1 MASTS
6 YGAAAQPAE
15 GPTAPAETNDRTGS
29 TEVLLNFQ
37 DASLQT
43 VLEHLG
49 LTIVS
54 DVPLDKRMTV
64 ISRRPLTLDEAVGL
78 INSVL
83 AESGLA
89 AVRVDKT
96 LKVVGLEEAGQ
107 MSVPAAQEGV
117 STAETAGNATGEMKL
132 LLNFQDA
139 SLQTVLSYLSETAGL
154 TIVSDLS
161 LNGRMTVISRQP
173 ITVDEAVSLINSVLV
188 ESDLTAVRA
197 GRTLKIVTLQQ
208 AKQMN
213 IPVTKGSDPEGLAE
227 GDEIVTH
234 VLPLRYV
241 TAAAVRQNLMSLLP
255 EYATMEAN
263 ADGNALIITDS
274 TSNIKRLMKI
284 VQALDSHL
292 ASVAEIRVF
301 RLINADATNA
311 ATLINSMFQQD
322 AAAARNRQGGRG
334 NTMEMMMQRGG
345 PGGMAG
351 AFGDMAAAA
360 GGQGSGSGAGQVQVV
375 AAADSRTNSV
385 VVRGPSE
392 TLAIVAGVLDA
403 LDKRTTE
410 IADVRI
416 VQLRY
421 ADALNTADVIN
432 RLFGQQS
439 TSSRNQQNTGPGG
452 FAMRGG
458 PGGMQMQD
466 MQQGQSDS
474 TLNVVAAADSQTNT
488 VVVTGPAAILDI
500 VEATIKRLDS
510 QIPNVADVKVFHLQY
525 ADAQNTASLVNEIFG
540 SGRTGTTGRT
550 TGRTQQNQQIQFGRG
565 GQQAAQTTGTT
576 SDVTVA
582 ASADSRTN
590 SVVVTGP
597 PDLMDT
603 IAQVIKDLDENPQQE
618 RQIFVYPLKNGT
630 ASNLMTILNNLFQE
644 MQSLNQQTT
653 GRTGQQ
659 FQGATGGGATGGG
672 AQSSTAS
679 ANDLSEETYFE
690 ADAETNSLLVL
701 TSTKN
706 YQRIKPILDDL
717 DKPVGQVLI
726 KVLFAEITHSNNVD
740 LGTEFSA
747 WNLRGAGDS
756 NNVQALTAFGSPAG
770 GLTATVFDK
779 TLDVTVRALQ
789 QTGKLNILSRP
800 YILTSNNQE
809 ATITVGNQVPFA
821 TGTTTVAG
829 QTQVTTEYRDIG
841 IILAVTPQIN
851 PEGLVIM
858 TVRPEISST
867 TGDSVQVS
875 SELSL
880 PVFATRTS
888 ETKVA
893 VHNGQTIVIGGLIQD
908 EIRDTIKKVPV
919 LGSVP
924 VVGNLFKRTQKE
936 KAKTELLIFLTPHV
950 AADAYGLTPISDA
963 ERARSNLRRDPGI
976 AEIFRNHMIGMG
988 GQGNL
993 DADVD
998 VDEPNEP

>member
-1 MASTS
+1 MQIRKAIIV
-6 YGAAAQPAE
+6 GAMLVGVLLLTPFRIRAE
-15 GPTAPAETNDRTGS
+15 ETTEANGTGS
-29 TEVLLNFQ
+29 LKIMLNFQ
-37 DASLQT
+37 DAPLKT
-43 VLEHLG
+43 VLE
-49 LTIVS
+49 
-54 DVPLDKRMTV
+54 
-64 ISRRPLTLDEAVGL
+64 
-78 INSVL
+78 
-83 AESGLA
+83 
-89 AVRVDKT
+89 
-96 LKVVGLEEAGQ
+96 
-107 MSVPAAQEGV
+107 
-117 STAETAGNATGEMKL
+117 
-132 LLNFQDA
+132 
-139 SLQTVLSYLSETAGL
+139 YLSETAGL
-154 TIVSDLS
+154 TVVSTEALID
-161 LNGRMTVISRQP
+161 GRMTVISRQP
-173 ITVDEAVSLINSVLV
+173 LTVDEAVTLINSVLK
-188 ESDLTAVRA
+188 ERDLTTVRT
-197 GRTLKIVTLQQ
+197 GKTLKVYTLSA
-208 AKQMN
+208 AKVAN
-213 IPVTKGSDPEGLAE
+213 IPVLSGRDPATVVA
-227 GDEIVTH
+227 GDDLVTYVVPVAH
-234 VLPLRYV
+234 V
-241 TAAAVRQNLMSLLP
+241 TAAALRQNLLSLVP
-255 EYATMEAN
+255 EYATLEAN
-263 ADGNALIITDS
+263 QDSNALIITD
-274 TSNIKRLMKI
+274 TTANIKRLMEI
-284 VQALDSHL
+284 IQAMDTHM

-301 RLINADATNA
+301 RLVNADATSA
-311 ATLINSMFQQD
+311 ANLINSIFQQD
-322 AAAARNRQGGRG
+322 RTGRNQQGARG
-334 NTMEMMMQRGG
+334 NVMEMMMNRGG
-345 PGGMAG
+345 GRGGRGEGGNGGG
-351 AFGDMAAAA
+351 AT
-360 GGQGSGSGAGQVQVV
+360 GGGSVNVSVV

-392 TLAIVAGVLDA
+392 ALTVVAGMIEA
-403 LDKRTTE
+403 LDNRTAE
-410 IADVRI
+410 IADVRVI
-416 VQLRY
+416 QLRY

-432 RLFGQQS
+432 RLFGQ
-439 TSSRNQQNTGPGG
+439 TGTTTGRQAQG
-452 FAMRGG
+452 AQAMFPRGG
-458 PGGMQMQD
+458 RG
-466 MQQGQSDS
+466 QQQQQQQANGPQLQV
-474 TLNVVAAADSQTNT
+474 TAAADSRTNT
-488 VVVTGPAAILDI
+488 VVITGPENLLNV
-500 VEATIKRLDS
+500 VEEVVKNLDS
-510 QIPNVADVKVFHLQY
+510 QIPNLADVKVFRLKY
-525 ADAQNTASLVNEIFG
+525 ADAQNVASLVNEVFG
-540 SGRTGTTGRT
+540 SGRTTSSSRT
-550 TGRTQQNQQIQFGRG
+550 TGRGTQNQAIQFTRTGRG
-565 GQQAAQTTGTT
+565 GQQTQASGTT
-576 SDVTVA
+576 SDVTVV

-597 PDLMDT
+597 PETMAT
-603 IAQVIKDLDENPQQE
+603 VAQIIEDLDQNPEQE

-630 ASNLMTILNNLFQE
+630 AANLMTILNNMFEQ
-644 MQSLNQQTT
+644 MQALNQQGT
-653 GRTGQQ
+653 GRTGGQQ
-659 FQGATGGGATGGG
+659 NRGAAAGGGGATGG
-672 AQSSTAS
+672 ATDSSS

-690 ADAETNSLLVL
+690 ADEETNSLLVL

-706 YQRIKPILDDL
+706 YQRIKPILDEL

-950 AADAYGLTPISDA
+950 AADALALTPISNA
-963 ERARSNLRRDPGI
+963 ERSRSNLGNDKTI
-976 AEIFRNHMIGMG
+976 ADIYQQHLRGMG
-988 GQGNL
+988 GEGNV
-993 DADVD
+993 DAVFSDD
-998 VDEPNEP
+998 PNGL